1 LYDKIKRGD
10 TQDWV
15 NRCVLIGGKAAPG
28 YVMAKNIIKFINNV
42 SDVINFDPEVGDKL
56 KLVFLP
62 NYRVSAMEIICTGA
76 DLSEQIST
84 AGKEASGT
92 GNMKF
97 MMNGAIT
104 IGTLDGANIEILEEV
119 GEDNFF
125 LFGLTED
132 QVEAM
137 KGHYD
142 PNAIIEQDN
151 DLKRVVNLIECGHF
165 NLMEPGIF
173 DDLLNSIKSPYDPW
187 MTVADFRSYVD
198 AQNRAE
204 KAFLDTERWT
214 KMSIL
219 NCASSGKFS
228 TDRTIGDYNRDIW
241 KLTPVRIDEL

>member
-1 LYDKIKRGD
+1 
-10 TQDWV
+10 
-15 NRCVLIGGKAAPG
+15 
-28 YVMAKNIIKFINNV
+28 
-42 SDVINFDPEVGDKL
+42 
-56 KLVFLP
+56 
-62 NYRVSAMEIICTGA
+62 
-76 DLSEQIST
+76 
-84 AGKEASGT
+84 KEASGT

-173 DDLLNSIKSPYDPW
+173 DDLVNSIKSPYDPW
-187 MTVADFRSYVD
+187 MTIADFRSYVD
-198 AQNRAE
+198 AQ
-204 KAFLDTERWT
+204 
-214 KMSIL
+214 
-219 NCASSGKFS
+219 
-228 TDRTIGDYNRDIW
+228 
-241 KLTPVRIDEL
+241 